1 MAAVWRVGVAG
12 AVLLHVVVASAAAQM
27 AGSASAGLQADTE
40 DDVRAAAGTAP

>member
-1 MAAVWRVGVAG
+1 MTSVWRVGVAG
-12 AVLLHVVVASAAAQM
+12 AAWLLVAVASAAAQM